1 MGHKVF
7 ANHAHVFE
15 EAVRPHGTIER
26 LKALMAEAGI
36 DKAVTFAP
44 ISGGPRAQMSEPDK
58 NPNVWLAGAIKGDA
72 DLYGF
77 GTIDFSKENL
87 REQTEQIADLGLR
100 GIKLHPAYQ
109 QFKVNG
115 ERAYQVYEAAERC
128 GLFLSFHTGVHWHR
142 LSDYTLLLFDD
153 LTYDFPNLK
162 FSMEHIGGYC
172 FFKEAVAVIANRR
185 GNAADPHVFA
195 GWTSIY
201 DKGLWYISDAELY
214 DLLRITGTSAQ
225 IFGLD
230 FPYRDAQ
237 YFKAAIGRILGL
249 DISEDAK
256 AQILGKNLAD
266 ALNVA
271 L

>member
-1 MGHKVF
+1 
-7 ANHAHVFE
+7 
-15 EAVRPHGTIER
+15 
-26 LKALMAEAGI
+26 
-36 DKAVTFAP
+36 
-44 ISGGPRAQMSEPDK
+44 
-58 NPNVWLAGAIKGDA
+58 
-72 DLYGF
+72 
-77 GTIDFSKENL
+77 
-87 REQTEQIADLGLR
+87 
-100 GIKLHPAYQ
+100 
-109 QFKVNG
+109 
-115 ERAYQVYEAAERC
+115 
-128 GLFLSFHTGVHWHR
+128 
-142 LSDYTLLLFDD
+142 
-153 LTYDFPNLK
+153 
-162 FSMEHIGGYC
+162 MEHIGGYC

-256 AQILGKNLAD
+256 AQILGKNLAN

>member
-1 MGHKVF
+1 MGHKIF

-15 EAVRPHGTIER
+15 ESVRPHGTVER

-36 DKAVTFAP
+36 DKAVAFAP
-44 ISGGPRAQMSEPDK
+44 ICGGPRPQVSDPDM
-58 NPNVWLAGAIKGDA
+58 NPNEWLAKAIQGDG

-77 GTIDFSKENL
+77 GTIDFSKPDL
-87 REQTEQIADLGLR
+87 RGQTERIAELGLR

-115 ERAYQVYEAAERC
+115 ESAYQVYEAAERC

-142 LSDYTLLLFDD
+142 LSDYTMLLFDD

-172 FFKEAVAVIANRR
+172 FFREAVAVIANRR
-185 GNAADPHVFA
+185 GNAADPHVYA

-201 DKGLWYISDAELY
+201 DQGLWYISDTELY
-214 DLLRITGTSAQ
+214 DLLRITGPAAH

-237 YFKAAIGRILGL
+237 YFKAGIGRILGL
-249 DISEDAK
+249 DISEEAK
-256 AQILGKNLAD
+256 ARILGRNLAD
-266 ALNVA
+266 ALHVE